1 MTTITFTGLGAVGVL
16 VCIGCALWAYCLF
29 MDWTFKMAVGGAS
42 QVCISSDDEPAA
54 TLEWV
59 EVDSLEP
66 DYAQT
71 VLDDFVEDE
80 AQTTLDDFTHT
91 CTGECRHAH
100 MVWAKGRAIDLLPDI
115 AQARASLLSDLGKH
129 PETEGVQQM
138 FAPMLML
145 APFDEGQFRA
155 FVEGFGEGTCDC
167 ATHTCAWDDD
177 GDIYEQVMVH
187 VNEALAQDEGGEEE

>member
-1 MTTITFTGLGAVGVL
+1 MTTLTFTGWGAVGLL
-16 VCIGCALWAYCLF
+16 VCIMCALWGYCVF
-29 MDWTFKMAVGGAS
+29 MDWTFNMAVGGAS
-42 QVCISSDDEPAA
+42 QVCISSDDEPTA
-54 TLEWV
+54 TLQWV

-71 VLDDFVEDE
+71 ALDDFVGDE

-100 MVWAKGRAIDLLPDI
+100 MVWAKGRAIDYLPDVSN
-115 AQARASLLSDLGKH
+115 ARASFLSDLGKH
-129 PETEGVQQM
+129 PETEGVQQL

-155 FVEGFGEGTCDC
+155 FVDGFGEGTCDC
-167 ATHTCAWDDD
+167 ASHTCTPADE
-177 GDIYEQVMVH
+177 DIYEQVMLH
-187 VNEALAQDEGGEEE
+187 VSEAIAQDEGGEEE